1 MACVLDAPIGALLLY
16 CLPHDVKEVN
26 GVKEGSGSRAGVG
39 EEKGERQE
47 EEGRKGKG
55 KGKGKGKVEGY
66 KKEQIKGI
74 RIRVNDENK
83 SPNTSRKQGE
93 KTNTAHTAQSAIPFC
108 VVDVRWLLQLN
119 ESNKN
124 TTEVKNKEIDNEFR
138 GASLWNERYNTSG
151 INESKYE
158 KGKKEVEWGAP
169 TTTSKKEEVIDRIE
183 FIACAMV
190 VVTKTYVTSRTVR
203 QRTFSA
209 DIVRHSDSAL
219 KSPRSP
225 PNSNNT
231 KSLNQQQIVM
241 FTDQMNGRPPYGV
254 HRHDDSSRGSVGH
267 NLKGEEGGEG
277 EVEGKEDVKEDTRLC
292 AGTVYIINLQ
302 GE

>member
-16 CLPHDVKEVN
+16 CLPHDVKEEVN
-26 GVKEGSGSRAGVG
+26 RVKEGSGLRAGVG

-47 EEGRKGKG
+47 EEGRKGEG
-55 KGKGKGKVEGY
+55 KGKEKVEGY
-66 KKEQIKGI
+66 KKEQIKGNQ
-74 RIRVNDENK
+74 IRVNDENK
-83 SPNTSRKQGE
+83 CPNKSRKRGG

-108 VVDVRWLLQLN
+108 VVDIRWLLQLN

-124 TTEVKNKEIDNEFR
+124 TTEVKSKEIESEFR
-138 GASLWNERYNTSG
+138 GASLWNERYNPSG
-151 INESKYE
+151 LNESKYE

-169 TTTSKKEEVIDRIE
+169 TTTSKKEEVIDRIQ

-190 VVTKTYVTSRTVR
+190 VLTKTYVTSRTVR
-203 QRTFSA
+203 QRTFSV

-231 KSLNQQQIVM
+231 KSLNQQQIVL
-241 FTDQMNGRPPYGV
+241 FPDQINGRPPYGV
-254 HRHDDSSRGSVGH
+254 HRHDDSLRGSLGH
-267 NLKGEEGGEG
+267 ILKGEEGAEG